1 MDFTDVQ
8 LISAAYEDLNYKRL
22 PLGGI
27 VAQSGTGSRVQM
39 GAVSMQTTLLATP
52 IPSAGPP
59 VPSAGPPVAR
69 PARSSRNIPAG
80 VLASAGTLLLPV
92 AMCLPWYRNASGGG
106 TLSAWGGYWFV
117 IAGMLLLFLAGACL
131 ALSALT
137 GRPLRGA
144 ALHFIT
150 GLAFAVTITVVI
162 ALFIVRPGGNIT
174 TAAAFG
180 GYVGLAA
187 INTIKGAAI
196 LMTIHARRVTGGPA
210 RA

>member
-1 MDFTDVQ
+1 
-8 LISAAYEDLNYKRL
+8 
-22 PLGGI
+22 
-27 VAQSGTGSRVQM
+27 
-39 GAVSMQTTLLATP
+39 MQTTLLATQ
-52 IPSAGPP
+52 IPGAAPPADRAGLPAAKP
-59 VPSAGPPVAR
+59 TR
-69 PARSSRNIPAG
+69 PSRNIPAA
-80 VLASAGTLLLPV
+80 VLAGAGTLLLPG
-92 AMCLPWYRNASGGG
+92 AMLLPWYRNASGGG

>member
-1 MDFTDVQ
+1 
-8 LISAAYEDLNYKRL
+8 
-22 PLGGI
+22 
-27 VAQSGTGSRVQM
+27 
-39 GAVSMQTTLLATP
+39 MQTTLLATQLT
-52 IPSAGPP
+52 SAGLPTP
-59 VPSAGPPVAR
+59 GARRPAAR

-80 VLASAGTLLLPV
+80 VLAGAGTLLLPV
-92 AMCLPWYRNASGGG
+92 AMLLPWYRNASGGG

-117 IAGMLLLFLAGACL
+117 IAGMLLLFLAGAWL
-131 ALSALT
+131 VLSTLV
-137 GRPLRGA
+137 GRALRGP
-144 ALHFIT
+144 ALHLIT

-162 ALFIVRPGGNIT
+162 ALFIARPGGNTT

-196 LMTIHARRVTGGPA
+196 LITIPARRRVTSGPA

>member
-1 MDFTDVQ
+1 
-8 LISAAYEDLNYKRL
+8 
-22 PLGGI
+22 
-27 VAQSGTGSRVQM
+27 
-39 GAVSMQTTLLATP
+39 MQTTLLATQ
-52 IPSAGPP
+52 
-59 VPSAGPPVAR
+59 VPSAGPPAHSAGPPAAG

-80 VLASAGTLLLPV
+80 VLAGAGTVLLPV

-117 IAGMLLLFLAGACL
+117 IAGMLLLFLAGAWLVLSTL
-131 ALSALT
+131 A
-137 GRPLRGA
+137 GRALRGP
-144 ALHFIT
+144 ALHLIT